1 MQEGLV
7 HVFGVVDILYG
18 WLSRFS
24 TSLIPDLVLA
34 EDFAA
39 CMAFC
44 LDGASND

>member
-1 MQEGLV
+1 MSSALWIFYMG
-7 HVFGVVDILYG
+7 G
-18 WLSRFS
+18 LSRFS

-39 CMAFC
+39 CMELC